1 MGTLTWT
8 VWLLLAFTALAI
20 NVEVGA
26 APEYETGV
34 AGGKQHSGQNPGY
47 GDGGKGGDDDG
58 DDHDDGGRQGHG
70 HKKELSKNQKNI
82 LQKILKYL
90 KLRLENAK
98 GEIEFDGHRISIDF
112 ILTAVNINGGNI
124 EKVKVKDLW
133 EIIQLY
139 EVYEKKLGGE
149 SQNRNVSRYEDVTLL
164 YVTEHLRNH
173 PGVTGKIVIDGVE
186 ISVIYVLL
194 QLKIRG
200 EDIRTVTTEQ
210 IRRIVWAYVIR
221 ANRIPLIPIPLG
233 KQPTQAQITELDI
246 IIDFLKTQGS
256 NATGS
261 FVFNGY
267 RVSIRFILR
276 YLAQHGRNI
285 KNLTAQEL
293 WRILH
298 AYVNEIDKLNKL
310 PAKEKTDLDNI
321 LKYLKFLGEGATGKI
336 AFNGTRISVD
346 FILTVVLLQDGDI
359 HSLTVEDLWEI
370 IQLYE
375 IYEKKLESEP
385 QNRNISKD
393 EQVTLLYAIT
403 YLRKHKDVTGD
414 IVIDGVKIP
423 VTYVLNQLKKHGQD
437 IRNVTIEQLYK
448 IIDAYISKYIPTPSP
463 LGKQPTEEQKIELR
477 AIIDFL
483 KAQGSNAVGS
493 FILSGHRISV
503 RFILNY
509 LAQHGLNVK
518 NLTAQEL
525 WRIIHA
531 YVNETDKLN
540 KLPAKEKTDLRK
552 ILKYLKFLGE
562 GATGEIAFNGT
573 RISVDF
579 ILTVAL
585 LQGGDIHSLT
595 VVDLWEIIQLYEVYE
610 KKLESESQNRNISGY
625 EDVTLLYVTEHLR
638 NHPGVTGKIV
648 IDGVEIPVIYVLLQ
662 LKIRGEDIRTVTTEQ
677 IRPIV
682 RAYVIRANRIPLIP
696 IPLGKQPT
704 QAQIT
709 ELDIIIDFL
718 KTQGSNA

>member
-124 EKVKVKDLW
+124 EKVKVK
-133 EIIQLY
+133 
-139 EVYEKKLGGE
+139 
-149 SQNRNVSRYEDVTLL
+149 
-164 YVTEHLRNH
+164 
-173 PGVTGKIVIDGVE
+173 
-186 ISVIYVLL
+186 
-194 QLKIRG
+194 
-200 EDIRTVTTEQ
+200 
-210 IRRIVWAYVIR
+210 
-221 ANRIPLIPIPLG
+221 
-233 KQPTQAQITELDI
+233 
-246 IIDFLKTQGS
+246 
-256 NATGS
+256 
-261 FVFNGY
+261 
-267 RVSIRFILR
+267 
-276 YLAQHGRNI
+276 
-285 KNLTAQEL
+285 
-293 WRILH
+293 
-298 AYVNEIDKLNKL
+298 
-310 PAKEKTDLDNI
+310 
-321 LKYLKFLGEGATGKI
+321 
-336 AFNGTRISVD
+336 
-346 FILTVVLLQDGDI
+346 
-359 HSLTVEDLWEI
+359 DLWEI

-579 ILTVAL
+579 ILT
-585 LQGGDIHSLT
+585 
-595 VVDLWEIIQLYEVYE
+595 
-610 KKLESESQNRNISGY
+610 
-625 EDVTLLYVTEHLR
+625 
-638 NHPGVTGKIV
+638 
-648 IDGVEIPVIYVLLQ
+648 
-662 LKIRGEDIRTVTTEQ
+662 
-677 IRPIV
+677 
-682 RAYVIRANRIPLIP
+682 
-696 IPLGKQPT
+696 
-704 QAQIT
+704 
-709 ELDIIIDFL
+709 
-718 KTQGSNA
+718 